1 MSKEDNDNSADDY
14 LAQLEWQRTHRRRSS
29 VYYEPKWKYK
39 IVYKNDAGYSS
50 YIPLAIISV
59 AFIFVFVYLLY
70 LIFFKHSFGAI
81 FGLVFFILLITI
93 LFFAVRDAESD
104 PKNDSEDDYEN

>member
-39 IVYKNDAGYSS
+39 IVDEKWAS
-50 YIPLAIISV
+50 
-59 AFIFVFVYLLY
+59 LL
-70 LIFFKHSFGAI
+70 GEA
-81 FGLVFFILLITI
+81 
-93 LFFAVRDAESD
+93 RCQC
-104 PKNDSEDDYEN
+104 